1 MNEHDPTR
9 GGDYLNDCTA
19 GGVAM
24 RVVTVIPAFN
34 EERTV
39 ESVVR
44 GALEHGD
51 VILVDDGSTDRTAAL
66 GEEAGARVISHPKN
80 LGKGAALKTGIR
92 EALGGDYDV
101 IVFMD
106 ADGQH
111 DPSLIPELASAVNG
125 GDFIIGSRFIRNN
138 HDSMPIHRQLSNRI
152 TTWIL
157 RLATGYRITD
167 SQSGFRAISARY
179 AHLIL
184 EIPYD
189 DYVYESE
196 AICETSR
203 HRLRI
208 AEVPITCTYGD
219 EKSYIGVG
227 DVLQYIRFIV
237 RLFVRRISGVR
248 G

>member
-1 MNEHDPTR
+1 
-9 GGDYLNDCTA
+9 
-19 GGVAM
+19 M
-24 RVVTVIPAFN
+24 RIVTVIPAFN
-34 EERTV
+34 EERAV

-51 VILVDDGSTDRTAAL
+51 VILVDDGSTDGTAEL
-66 GEEAGARVISHPKN
+66 GEAAGARVIRHPEN

-92 EALGGDYDV
+92 AALEGDYDV

-111 DPSLIPELASAVNG
+111 DPSLIPQLASAVNG
-125 GDFIIGSRFIRNN
+125 GDFIIGSRFLGNK
-138 HDSMPIHRQLSNRI
+138 HDSMPLHRQLSNRI

-157 RLATGYRITD
+157 RMATGYEITD
-167 SQSGFRAISARY
+167 SQSGFRAISARC

-184 EIPYD
+184 NIPHN

-196 AICETSR
+196 AICKTSR

-208 AEVPITCTYGD
+208 AEVPINCTYGD
-219 EKSYIGVG
+219 EKSYIGAG
-227 DVLQYIRFIV
+227 DVLRYIRFIL
-237 RLFVRRISGVR
+237 RLFLRRFSAVRT
-248 G
+248 

>member
-1 MNEHDPTR
+1 
-9 GGDYLNDCTA
+9 
-19 GGVAM
+19 M
-24 RVVTVIPAFN
+24 RIVTVIPAFN

-51 VILVDDGSTDRTAAL
+51 VVLVDDGSTDQTGRLA
-66 GEEAGARVISHPKN
+66 ERAGARVLRHPEN
-80 LGKGAALKTGIR
+80 RGKGAALKTGIR
-92 EALGGDYDV
+92 EALMGGYDV

-106 ADGQH
+106 ADGQY
-111 DPSLIPELASAVNG
+111 DPSLIPRLAGAVDG
-125 GDFIIGSRFIRNN
+125 GDFIIGSRFIESN
-138 HDSMPIHRQLSNRI
+138 HDNMPLHRQLSNRI

-157 RLATGYRITD
+157 RLATGYSITD
-167 SQSGFRAISARY
+167 SQSGFRAISAEY

-184 EIPYD
+184 DIPYD

-208 AEVPITCTYGD
+208 AEVPVTCKYGD
-219 EKSYIGVG
+219 EKSYIGTA
-227 DVLQYIRFIV
+227 DVIQYIRFV
-237 RLFVRRISGVR
+237 MRLFLKRLSPGRA
-248 G
+248 